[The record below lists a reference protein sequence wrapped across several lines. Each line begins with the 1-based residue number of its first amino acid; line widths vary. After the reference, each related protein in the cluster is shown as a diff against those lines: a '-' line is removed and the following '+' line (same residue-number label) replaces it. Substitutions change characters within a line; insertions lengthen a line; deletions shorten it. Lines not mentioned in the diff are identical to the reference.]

1 MPGQIATLVLAC
13 QCGKRTIRGLR
24 PDPDYVPAERGSARE
39 VLDWIDAREGVVRDR
54 SRREP
59 PEREGVPEAH
69 EHEWHA
75 VPYDALGQEQ
85 VRCAFPD
92 CTALMTRPR
101 VAA

>member
-24 PDPDYVPAERGSARE
+24 PDPDYVPAERDT
-39 VLDWIDAREGVVRDR
+39 LTLTL
-54 SRREP
+54 EP
-59 PEREGVPEAH
+59 H
-69 EHEWHA
+69 EHEWRA
-75 VPYDALGQEQ
+75 VPYDALGQQ
-85 VRCAFPD
+85 QLRCAFPD